1 MSLTIHAVTFPLGTK
16 EFKMRVNFFNQSGST
31 IAGITNGTTGTM
43 TGPLILPTDP
53 VNALEAV
60 TKRYVDTKVT
70 TLNASSLTTGI
81 LPAARFPAFTGDLTS
96 AAGTGT
102 FALSTTGVTGGT
114 YTKVSVNSKGRVTG
128 SSAITNNDV
137 PTFSWA
143 KITSDKPTTLAG
155 YGITDGVSIS
165 GGTLSGL
172 IKLSNDPTSD
182 LHAVTKQYADIV
194 ASQNTSTKPGDIV
207 RRPSTTAQSGYLR
220 ANGSYVSKSTYATLY
235 TALGNRELITLAMDH
250 TTHAALG
257 EGRPW
262 ANQSAFKTIDL
273 AELNNWK
280 PGTTLPET
288 RAGAKFVVTGR
299 YIHCIGGYVNS
310 SFSVTRNV
318 LSARINSD
326 GTIGKWFTSPNLLGT
341 GVARATV
348 FVVRQRVFVCGG
360 VTDSTGTLT
369 KVVQSCRI
377 TSDGN
382 LGTWTGSGGGD
393 LADFCSDAE
402 AIVTKN
408 RVYLFGGMPVK
419 NYTFSKRVHTAP
431 IDPAGNVGA
440 WTQSLTLPQ
449 DVGFGVSVTVIK
461 NNVYLFCKAEL
472 SAGKPATIY
481 KAPLNSDG
489 TIGAWVTTGITIP
502 FSPQRGS
509 LVATKTR
516 IYYLGGTNNDDVA
529 LDTNTSQVYS
539 ISVNTDGSLGSWT
552 QGPNLPYRHVLG
564 DAVIIKDKLHLLGGY
579 EDTVITA
586 GSIVTSIPGKENI
599 ADYTHFFDGTI
610 NKFDGTSISGNVIL
624 QGEVDTNFTMPGN
637 GKPWQ
642 QQYQINSAQS
652 DEIGGWMSG
661 ANLTEARGWTN
672 SAVVTNKFVYL
683 LGGGNGVSRGSI
695 IQRASINADGT
706 IGAWSG
712 NGNIPAGLSDCA
724 SFVTKNR
731 VYLVGGQ
738 TDTPSYA
745 NPTIVS
751 TTYYAPINS
760 DGTLGT
766 WTAGPALPGALSH
779 TNVVVTK
786 NRVYAITGWTTGS
799 PTNVIY
805 TAPIDSSGV
814 VGTWTLAGTV
824 PQALIHANV
833 AVFKNTLYL
842 FGGFTKM
849 ITDPTGVYS
858 AKMYTAPINAD
869 GTLGSW
875 TTYLPEMPQGFYGST
890 VLVTK
895 QNIYVF
901 GGVLTGGVVTN
912 KVWRVPVWDNW
923 AEGATGNWVACPTL
937 PGNRAHTQAVTIGNY
952 VYLLGGYDGSVHLSS
967 TVYAPIQGGL
977 NDYSPY
983 YDGTIKP
990 TDAGKFYLP
999 DYSDRENS
1007 NEYYFVKT

>member
-1 MSLTIHAVTFPLGTK
+1 
-16 EFKMRVNFFNQSGST
+16 
-31 IAGITNGTTGTM
+31 M
-43 TGPLILPTDP
+43 TGPLILAADP

-70 TLNASSLTTGI
+70 ALNASSLTTGI

-128 SSAITNNDV
+128 SSAITNNDI

-143 KITSDKPTTLAG
+143 KISSDKPTTLAG

-172 IKLSNDPTSD
+172 IKLSNDPTSA
-182 LHAVTKQYADIV
+182 LHAVTKQYADAV

-207 RRPSTTAQSGYLR
+207 RRPSTTVQSGYLR

-235 TALGNRELITLAMDH
+235 NALGKNEIITLTMDH
-250 TTHAALG
+250 TSHAALG

-262 ANQSAFKTIDL
+262 ANQSAFKTMDL
-273 AELNNWK
+273 AELNNWF
-280 PGTTLPET
+280 PGTALPEV
-288 RAGAKFVVTGR
+288 RAGAKYVVTGR
-299 YIHCIGGYVNS
+299 YIHCIGGYNTAGYA
-310 SFSVTRNV
+310 VTRDI

-326 GTIGKWFTSPNLLGT
+326 GTIGKWFTSPYLLGT

-348 FVVRQRVFVCGG
+348 FVVRQTLFVCGG
-360 VTDSTGTLT
+360 VTDSAGNIT
-369 KVVQSCRI
+369 KVVQRARI
-377 TSDGN
+377 TSDAN
-382 LGTWTGSGGGD
+382 LGIWAYSGGGD

-408 RVYLFGGMPVK
+408 RVYIFGGMAATAHTYS
-419 NYTFSKRVHTAP
+419 NRVHTAP
-431 IDPAGNVGA
+431 IDSAGNVGS
-440 WTQSLTLPQ
+440 WTQSTTLPQ
-449 DVGFGVSVTVIK
+449 NVGFGVAVTVVK
-461 NNVYLFCKAEL
+461 NNVYLFCKADN
-472 SAGKPATIY
+472 SAGKVATIF

-489 TIGAWVTTGITIP
+489 TIGSWVTTGITIP

-509 LVATKTR
+509 LIATKTR
-516 IYYLGGTNNDDVA
+516 LYYLGGSSDDNIA
-529 LDTNTSQVYS
+529 LDTNTASVYS
-539 ISVNTDGSLGSWT
+539 ITVNTDGSLGSWT
-552 QGPNLPYRHVLG
+552 QGPNLPYKSAIS
-564 DAVIIKDKLHLLGGY
+564 DAVLIKDKLHLLGGF
-579 EDTVITA
+579 ENGVISNGVIT
-586 GSIVTSIPGKENI
+586 TSVPGKENI
-599 ADYTHFFDGTI
+599 SDYTHFYDGTI
-610 NKFDGTSISGNVIL
+610 NKFDGTSISGDIVI
-624 QGEVDTNFTMPGN
+624 QGEVDGNFTMPGN
-637 GKPWQ
+637 GKPWV

-652 DEIGGWMSG
+652 DNINGWVSG
-661 ANLTEARGWTN
+661 TNLVEARAWTN
-672 SAVVTNKFVYL
+672 SAVVTNRFVYL
-683 LGGGNGVSRGSI
+683 LGGGNGVSRGSV
-695 IQRASINADGT
+695 IQRAPINVDGT
-706 IGAWSG
+706 IGAWSA
-712 NGNIPAGLSDCA
+712 NGNIPVGLSDCA

-799 PTNVIY
+799 STNVIY

-814 VGTWTLAGTV
+814 VGTWTSAGTV
-824 PQALIHANV
+824 PQALIHAHV
-833 AVFKNTLYL
+833 AVFKNKLYL
-842 FGGFTKM
+842 FGGLTKAIM
-849 ITDPTGVYS
+849 DPATTYNS
-858 AKMYTAPINAD
+858 TIYTASINAD
-869 GTLGSW
+869 GTLGTWS
-875 TTYLPEMPQGFYGST
+875 TYTPTMPEGIYGGS

-895 QNIYVF
+895 HNIYLF
-901 GGVLTGGVVTN
+901 GGRTSTGESN

-923 AEGATGNWVACPTL
+923 ADGLTGTWTACTNL
-937 PGNRAHTQAVTIGNY
+937 PSVRSHHQAVAIGNY
-952 VYLLGGYDGSVHLSS
+952 VYLLGGYDGSVHLTS
-967 TVYAPIQGGL
+967 TIYAPIQGGL
-977 NDYSPY
+977 NDYSSY
-983 YDGTIKP
+983 YDGTIEP

-999 DYSDRENS
+999 DYSDRENTY
-1007 NEYYFVKT
+1007 EYYFVKT